1 MKQRVITA
9 VIAAALFIPI
19 VYIGGN
25 LFLAVIYTMA
35 TIGVSELFK
44 MRKLS
49 LFSFSGVITLIG
61 LWTILLP
68 ESLIKEVSW
77 LNKLDKPSVV
87 YIIITLLLA
96 TTVISKNKFTF
107 EDASFST
114 LTFLYVGV
122 SFYYFFQI
130 REVGLVYLLH
140 VMFLIWASDIGAYQF
155 GRKLGKHKLWPTI
168 SPNKTIEGFFGGML
182 SAVVVSLCFYF
193 LKGLDLSFIKSVHNL
208 DYSFSKFIL
217 FGVVIASVGTFGD
230 LVQSAYKRHYGVK
243 DSGNLLPGH
252 GGILDRFDSLMYTL
266 PILFILGLIGV

>member
-1 MKQRVITA
+1 LKQRVITA
-9 VIAAALFIPI
+9 VIAAALFIPV

-25 LFLAVIYTMA
+25 LFLAVIYAMA

-49 LFSFSGVITLIG
+49 VFSFAGIISLIG

-68 ESLIKEVSW
+68 ETLINDVSW
-77 LNKLDKPSVV
+77 LHNLDKPNVI

-155 GRKLGKHKLWPTI
+155 GSKFGKHKLWPTI
-168 SPNKTIEGFFGGML
+168 SPNKTIEGFIGGMI
-182 SAVVVSLCFYF
+182 SAVIVSLCFYF
-193 LKGLDLSFIKSVHNL
+193 LRKVDVTFINSVRDM
-208 DYSFSKFIL
+208 DYTFTKFVL
-217 FGVVIASVGTFGD
+217 FGVVIATVGTFGD

-266 PILFILGLIGV
+266 PILFILGLIVA

>member
-9 VIAAALFIPI
+9 VIAAALFIPV

-25 LFLAVIYTMA
+25 LFLAVIYAMA

-49 LFSFSGVITLIG
+49 PFSFAGILSLLG
-61 LWTILLP
+61 LWIILLP
-68 ESLIKEVSW
+68 EKLIKDVSW
-77 LNKLDKPSVV
+77 LNQLDKPSAV

-107 EDASFST
+107 EDASFAT

-140 VMFLIWASDIGAYQF
+140 VMFLIWASDIGAYQV
-155 GRKLGKHKLWPTI
+155 GSKIGKHKLWPTI
-168 SPNKTIEGFFGGML
+168 SPNKTIEGFIGGMIFSIL
-182 SAVVVSLCFYF
+182 VSLCFYF
-193 LKGLDLSFIKSVHNL
+193 LNYL
-208 DYSFSKFIL
+208 DYSLTKIIL

-266 PILFILGLIGV
+266 PILFILGLINV

>member
-19 VYIGGN
+19 VYIGGT
-25 LFLAVIYTMA
+25 LFLAIIYAMA
-35 TIGVSELFK
+35 TIGVSELFR
-44 MRKLS
+44 MRKMQ
-49 LFSFSGVITLIG
+49 LFSFAGLVSLVG
-61 LWTILLP
+61 LWIILLP
-68 ESLIKEVSW
+68 DSLISDISW
-77 LNKLDKPSVV
+77 LKELDKPGAIYV
-87 YIIITLLLA
+87 ILTLLLA

-107 EDASFST
+107 EDASFSA

-122 SFYYFFQI
+122 SFYYFFQL
-130 REVGLVYLLH
+130 REIGLDYLLH

-182 SAVVVSLCFYF
+182 SATIVSLCFYF
-193 LKGLDLSFIKSVHNL
+193 LSDL
-208 DYSFSKFIL
+208 DYTFIQFVL
-217 FGVVIASVGTFGD
+217 FGIVIASVGTFGD

-252 GGILDRFDSLMYTL
+252 GGILDRFDSLMYTV
-266 PILFILGLIGV
+266 PILFIFGFIGG